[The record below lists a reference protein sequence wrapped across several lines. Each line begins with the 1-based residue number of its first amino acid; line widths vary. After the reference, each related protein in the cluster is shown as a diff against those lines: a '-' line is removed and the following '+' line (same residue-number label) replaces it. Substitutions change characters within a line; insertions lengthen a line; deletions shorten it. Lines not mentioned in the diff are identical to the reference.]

1 MNILKD
7 KTGNYLNIKGTKT
20 YLNENELLLVENF
33 WYHTDAE
40 DNTSSPYDADDQ
52 DRINEIK
59 SGKYIVRIAQSPNGE
74 VKALYR
80 NNDELIGAKIGD
92 KFVSAEVKGL
102 KEACYNT
109 FGI

>member
-7 KTGNYLNIKGTKT
+7 KNGSYAVIKGDKT

-40 DNTSSPYDADDQ
+40 DKAKPYDADDQ
-52 DRINEIK
+52 DRINEVK
-59 SGKYIVRIAQSPNGE
+59 SGKYIARVAQTPNGE

-80 NNDELIGAKIGD
+80 NDELVGAKIGD
-92 KFVSAEVKGL
+92 RFFSAEVNGL
-102 KEACYNT
+102 KEACQKT